1 MFQYLIDD
9 YLPGYSLPMR
19 RLTAYPWRLD
29 PSTCRLKL
37 GYSLIID
44 ITRLGDAVAIRGVE
58 YHYIFVLCNDGN
70 EYRVWECQRSDTGEL
85 VYDHLCHSFD
95 IPKSGVESYLM

>member
-29 PSTCRLKL
+29 PSTCRLNL

-44 ITRLGDAVAIRGVE
+44 ITQLGDAVAIRGVE
-58 YHYIFVLCNDGN
+58 YHYIFVLCSDGN
-70 EYRVWECQRSDTGEL
+70 EYRVWESHTGEL
-85 VYDHLCHSFD
+85 VYNHLYHCSD
-95 IPKSGVESYLM
+95 IAKSYLV